1 MSAGRQK
8 HALLKK
14 ADNRYMIIGGV
25 DSDGETMKTT
35 HVYDFDGHDNW
46 TTGNSFLLLQDYV
59 LIFSF

>member
-1 MSAGRQK
+1 M
-8 HALLKK
+8 LKK
-14 ADNRYMIIGGV
+14 AENRYMIIGGV